1 MYVLASPGG
10 SDGKESAGSAGDLG
24 KSECHFSN
32 GTQQV
37 RFLDRYIYNREEL
50 VRFDSLVGEYR
61 ARTEMGRPAAERWNR
76 WPDAPQR
83 ARAAGHD
90 FCASNYE
97 FFASRTV
104 QRRVEPTVTVYP
116 VKSRPL
122 WHHNLLVCSVNGFY
136 PGHIEVKWFQNGQ
149 EEEAGVVSTGLI
161 PNGDWT
167 FQIMV
172 MLEIVPQ
179 GGEVYTC
186 HVEHPSRMSP
196 VTAEWRAQDESSKEK
211 MLSGIGACVLGLL
224 FLGMGLL
231 FYIRS
236 PADCLEEEIWLY
248 SMKFSEYNLCLVD
261 LNFPRNPESTYG

>member
-1 MYVLASPGG
+1 MVCLWFPPGSWTVILPVIVMVLSPLLAW
-10 SDGKESAGSAGDLG
+10 AGNTRTLFMVQG

-37 RFLDRYIYNREEL
+37 RFLDRYIYNLEEQ

-76 WPDAPQR
+76 WPQALQR
-83 ARAAGHD
+83 ARAAVHA
-90 FCASNYE
+90 FCANNYE

-104 QRRVEPTVTVYP
+104 QRRVQPTVTVYP

-136 PGHIEVKWFQNGQ
+136 PGHIEVRWFRNGQ

-179 GGEVYTC
+179 GGEVYAC

-196 VTAEWRAQDESSKEK
+196 FTVEWRAQNESSQEK

-231 FYIRS
+231 FYIRRS
-236 PADCLEEEIWLY
+236 PELEQR
-248 SMKFSEYNLCLVD
+248 
-261 LNFPRNPESTYG
+261 P

>member
-1 MYVLASPGG
+1 M
-10 SDGKESAGSAGDLG
+10 GDLSWGYARPPCAAGGAGRPRALWGSSLPGDQGTPVPTALYMVQG

-32 GTQQV
+32 GTRQV
-37 RFLDRYIYNREEL
+37 RFLDRYIYNREEQ

-76 WPDAPQR
+76 WPDVLQR
-83 ARAAGHD
+83 ARSAVRA
-90 FCASNYE
+90 FCATNYR

-104 QRRVEPTVTVYP
+104 QRRVEPTATVYP

-122 WHHNLLVCSVNGFY
+122 RHHNLLVCSVNGFY
-136 PGHIEVKWFQNGQ
+136 PGHIEVKWFRDSQ

-186 HVEHPSRMSP
+186 HVEHPSRTSP
-196 VTAEWRAQDESSKEK
+196 VTVEWSRLPHLIQSQAPHPSDVEDVWPSIRA
-211 MLSGIGACVLGLL
+211 GI
-224 FLGMGLL
+224 F
-231 FYIRS
+231 
-236 PADCLEEEIWLY
+236 
-248 SMKFSEYNLCLVD
+248 K
-261 LNFPRNPESTYG
+261 